1 MRKTEVGQWLR
12 LHALNAEHTDSIP
25 HQGTRSCMLHNVAP
39 TPLPTPRPRKK
50 KKKKRLSW

>member
-12 LHALNAEHTDSIP
+12 LLAPNAEHTGSIP

-39 TPLPTPRPRKK
+39 TPAPSPAPAKK
-50 KKKKRLSW
+50 KD